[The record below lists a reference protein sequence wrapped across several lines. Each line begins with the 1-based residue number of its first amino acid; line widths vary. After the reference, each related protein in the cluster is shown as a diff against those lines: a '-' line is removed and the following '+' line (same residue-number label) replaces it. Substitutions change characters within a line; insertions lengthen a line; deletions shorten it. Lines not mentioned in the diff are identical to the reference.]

1 MRNYLIKN
9 IPICFEMIKLK
20 RRSLNYKEV
29 CTYPHTFASGE
40 GGPRG
45 AVDEEDTIPHH
56 KRQEYKIL
64 IKNLGYF
71 EAETS

>member
-1 MRNYLIKN
+1 MW
-9 IPICFEMIKLK
+9 
-20 RRSLNYKEV
+20 
-29 CTYPHTFASGE
+29 
-40 GGPRG
+40 GPRG
-45 AVDEEDTIPHH
+45 VVDEEEIIVQH